1 MFKKIPAIELAILIA
16 TVAIIFLS
24 EYYYVVLKDH
34 DRAIFIGL
42 WPPTMLG
49 LLIYLRLAKN
59 QN

>member
-1 MFKKIPAIELAILIA
+1 MYKKIDKSELLILIA
-16 TVAIIFLS
+16 TLAVIFIS
-24 EYYYVVLKDH
+24 EYYYLILKDH

-49 LLIYLRLAKN
+49 FLIYINLKK